1 MAIGLAQMA
10 GAAFVALLVSL
21 GELLLPGRIHQ
32 QVVLFELAVLIG
44 VVGYLVARSSGRSV
58 GRSLAFG
65 AAALAAGLLA
75 AVLKSTFGH

>member
-21 GELLLPGRIHQ
+21 VELLLPGRIHR

-65 AAALAAGLLA
+65 AVALAAGLLA
-75 AVLKSTFGH
+75 AVLKSAFGH